1 MYELLDREIQM
12 KAHIIHYTPL
22 IERKKFIE
30 MQVERFNITPV
41 WILNFDKENLTNGE
55 LSQFTNEMN
64 EKKSE
69 ISVFLKQV
77 DGWRK
82 IANSR
87 DPFGL
92 ILEDDSILSNDF
104 DKEYEKYI
112 QQTPLNFSMVFIGS
126 CSGTFPFPVD
136 LLEENK
142 NIYLKSNRK
151 RRGSFGSSRCAGAYI
166 VSRQCAIDM
175 INYFDCLGQKIGLP
189 VDLWLCEVARK
200 LDLDVYWAEPTIVQQ
215 GSETEKFK
223 SSIADERNYP

>member
-1 MYELLDREIQM
+1 VYELLDREIQM

-22 IERKKFIE
+22 IERKRFIE

-77 DGWRK
+77 DSWRK
-82 IANSR
+82 IANSE
-87 DPFGL
+87 DSFGL

-104 DKEYEKYI
+104 DKEYKKYI

-126 CSGTFPFPVD
+126 CSGTFPFPID

-142 NIYLKSNRK
+142 N
-151 RRGSFGSSRCAGAYI
+151 CAGAYI

-215 GSETEKFK
+215 GSETGKFK